1 MQLMIREDVEQ
12 KVLGSLLTKPYQLM
26 SSDVKLGPEDFT
38 ARIHKIIL
46 GAIVYL
52 ANNGIVNIMPV
63 DIDGALQPYQ
73 EQYEYYRVNNGPV
86 LVDKIRDVVDTD
98 NFKYYYR
105 TLKKITLINSLITQG
120 FDVSE
125 FFNPEENDAMKKA
138 KTVSRFENATV
149 EDIISYYDKMLLVAR
164 NSFTSGKDKVSQ
176 QAGQGLAELV
186 EGYQQAPDIGLPT
199 NSKKL
204 NTIFRGRRFGKFY
217 LFSSIQ
223 GGGKSRI
230 AMGDA
235 GRIALTKVYNPVTKQ
250 WDKNP
255 NPQAVLYIAT
265 EMEIYELQ
273 TMILAY
279 VTGIN
284 ETTILN
290 GTFTIEQMP
299 IVREGVKVIEESP
312 LYFEYMS
319 SFNITDIE
327 EEIKIY
333 KQQYNIQA
341 LFFDYISLNMK
352 SSSEIAGKM
361 GIKEMREDQILLIF
375 SERLKILANEYNIH
389 ISSATQLSS
398 EWETKE
404 TPNQNLLRGSKA
416 LADKCD
422 CACIVLP
429 PNKQEESII
438 ENLQE
443 KYEYKA
449 NMVFHIYKIRS
460 GNFQRNMKV
469 FVYFDYGTCRLHDCF
484 VTDKKNNL
492 ISVDDTIIV

>member
-12 KVLGSLLTKPYQLM
+12 KVLSSLLTKPYQLM

-38 ARIHKIIL
+38 SRLHKIIL
-46 GAIVYL
+46 GAIIYL

-63 DIDGALQPYQ
+63 DIDGVLSPYK
-73 EQYEYYRVNNGPV
+73 EQYEYYRVNNGPS
-86 LVDKIRDVVDTD
+86 LIEKLRNMVDTD
-98 NFKYYYR
+98 NFKYYYK
-105 TLKKITLINSLITQG
+105 TLKKITLINSLMTQG

-125 FFNPEENDAMKKA
+125 FYNPEENDSVKKS
-138 KTVSRFENATV
+138 KTIEKFENATT
-149 EDIISYYDKMLLVAR
+149 EDILSYYDKMLLVAR
-164 NSFTSGKDKVSQ
+164 ASFTGGKDKVSQ
-176 QAGQGLAELV
+176 QAGQGLGDLV
-186 EGYQQAPDIGLPT
+186 EGYRQAPDIGLPT

-235 GRIALTKVYNPVTKQ
+235 GRIALKKIYNTITKK
-250 WDKNP
+250 WEDNP

-273 TMILAY
+273 TMILSYA
-279 VTGIN
+279 TGIN

-290 GTFTIEQMP
+290 GSYSLEELPVI
-299 IVREGVKVIEESP
+299 REGIKVVEESP

-352 SSSEIAGKM
+352 ASSEIAGKV

-375 SERLKILANEYNIH
+375 SERLKILANEYDIH

-429 PNKQEESII
+429 PNKSEEAVI

-492 ISVDDTIIV
+492 ISIDDTIIE